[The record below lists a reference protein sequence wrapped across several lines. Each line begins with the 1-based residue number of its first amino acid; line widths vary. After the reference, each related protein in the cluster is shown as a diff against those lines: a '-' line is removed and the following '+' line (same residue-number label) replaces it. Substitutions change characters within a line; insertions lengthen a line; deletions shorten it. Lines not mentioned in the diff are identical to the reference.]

1 MNNAM
6 TNEEICR
13 DYRLAKQ
20 KVKQIGILA
29 DLNECTK
36 KQIVE
41 ILKAGGEELPY
52 IYQPHTQ
59 PRKQTTDAPPEAPE
73 APEMDDNETVSVRE
87 VLPFLVGQAALEA
100 IVDLIDYMES
110 DYEEQR
116 DRTVLR
122 IEGIVNVWK
131 RIVERCEDD

>member
-1 MNNAM
+1 MNNSM

-29 DLNECTK
+29 DLNECTRK
-36 KQIVE
+36 EIVE
-41 ILKAGGEELPY
+41 ILKASGEELPY
-52 IYQPHTQ
+52 LYQSHTQ
-59 PRKQTTDAPPEAPE
+59 PRKRTTAAPPEAPK
-73 APEMDDNETVSVRE
+73 APETDENEVISVRE

-100 IVDLIDYMES
+100 IVDLIDYMECN
-110 DYEEQR
+110 YEEQR
-116 DRTVLR
+116 DRTILC

>member
-29 DLNECTK
+29 DLNDCQRKE
-36 KQIVE
+36 IVE

-52 IYQPHTQ
+52 LYQSHTQ
-59 PRKQTTDAPPEAPE
+59 PRKRTTDAPPE

-87 VLPFLVGQAALEA
+87 GLPFLVGQAALPA
-100 IVDLIDYMES
+100 IVDLIDSMES
-110 DYEEQR
+110 NYEEQR
-116 DRTVLR
+116 DRTLLR